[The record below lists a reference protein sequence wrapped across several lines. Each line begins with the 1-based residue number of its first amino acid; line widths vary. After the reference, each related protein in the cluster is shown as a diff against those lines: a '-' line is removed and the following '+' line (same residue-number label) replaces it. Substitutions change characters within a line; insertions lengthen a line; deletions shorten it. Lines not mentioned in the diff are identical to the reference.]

1 MLVKLVAARPVTK
14 KIKLGA
20 MPFAASS
27 LPSFPDPDDDPDLLF
42 FPASARFA
50 VVFPSQFNCAFLAIL
65 DLFSTSFPRRYE
77 TRGRNV
83 EGEGG

>member
-1 MLVKLVAARPVTK
+1 MLVRLVAARPVTK

-27 LPSFPDPDDDPDLLF
+27 LPSFPEPDDDPDLPF

-50 VVFPSQFNCAFLAIL
+50 IDFPSQSNGTFFC
-65 DLFSTSFPRRYE
+65 S
-77 TRGRNV
+77 
-83 EGEGG
+83 